1 MIISHKYKFVFIGLP
16 FSASSAITKDL
27 YDKYE
32 GEVFLRK
39 HALYQDFIRH
49 ANEQEKQYFVFAVL
63 RNPMDMVVTQYV
75 KMKNNTMGNFTNPA
89 LFKEN
94 GGHITKRHRAKFNFI
109 HKNNASFQ
117 QFFLRFYNKPYDNL
131 SSITLD
137 NCDFVIRHENIEK
150 DYFVVL
156 NKLGIKNPTPLPII
170 NKTIGKKEDLSF
182 YYTKEIQKKAVFIF
196 GPFMKAF
203 GYNFPNSWNNVR
215 VRLRDR
221 IYFSIL
227 RRIRRINE
235 LFIKKHSDR
244 HSLPETM
251 YGQMQRKSKK
261 PSIKK

>member
-32 GEVFLRK
+32 GKAFLRK
-39 HALYQDFIRH
+39 HALYQDFIKH
-49 ANEQEKQYFVFAVL
+49 ANEQEKKYFVFAVL
-63 RNPMDMVVTQYV
+63 RNPMEMVASQYV
-75 KMKNNTMGNFTNPA
+75 KMKNNADGNFTNPK

-109 HKNNASFQ
+109 HENSASFQ

-137 NCDFVIRHENIEK
+137 KCDFVIRYENIEK

-156 NKLGIKNPTPLPII
+156 NKLGIAHPTSLPVV
-170 NKTIGKKEDLSF
+170 NKTIGKKENLSY
-182 YYTKEIQKKAVFIF
+182 YYTEEIQKKAVSVF
-196 GPFMKAF
+196 GPFMSSF
-203 GYNFPNSWNNVR
+203 GYKFPNEWNYVR

-221 IYFSIL
+221 LYFSIL
-227 RRIRRINE
+227 RRVRKVNE
-235 LFIKKHSDR
+235 LWFKQHSDR

-261 PSIKK
+261 LSIKK